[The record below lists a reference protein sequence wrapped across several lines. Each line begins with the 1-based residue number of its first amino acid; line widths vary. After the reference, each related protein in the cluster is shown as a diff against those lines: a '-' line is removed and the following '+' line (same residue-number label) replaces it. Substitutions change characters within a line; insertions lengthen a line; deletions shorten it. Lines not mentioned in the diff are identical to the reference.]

1 MEDPWL
7 ASNYN
12 TILAIG
18 FVCIAGVIVAIVCL
32 ILIGCLIKEPATWE
46 DVSSSLN
53 ILSRSRNKAIR
64 TSKDHVDV

>member
-12 TILAIG
+12 IILAIG
-18 FVCIAGVIVAIVCL
+18 FLLIFAVIAAIVCV
-32 ILIGCLIKEPATWE
+32 ILIGCLMKEPDTWE

-64 TSKDHVDV
+64 SMKDPVDI

>member
-12 TILAIG
+12 IILAIG
-18 FVCIAGVIVAIVCL
+18 FLLIFAVIAAIVCV
-32 ILIGCLIKEPATWE
+32 ILIGCLMKEPDTWE

-53 ILSRSRNKAIR
+53 ILSRSRNKAMR
-64 TSKDHVDV
+64 AMNDPVDV

>member
-12 TILAIG
+12 IILAIG
-18 FVCIAGVIVAIVCL
+18 FLLIFAVIAAIVCV
-32 ILIGCLIKEPATWE
+32 ILIGCLMKEPDTWE

-53 ILSRSRNKAIR
+53 ILSRSRNKAMR
-64 TSKDHVDV
+64 AMKDPVDV

>member
-12 TILAIG
+12 TIFAIG
-18 FVCIAGVIVAIVCL
+18 FVSIAAVIVAIVFV
-32 ILIGCLIKEPATWE
+32 IAIGCLIKEPDTWE